1 MTIQETVET
10 AKKEERNIINFFCR
24 FCNEDNKIG
33 EEKKKGREENKEEE
47 EEIER
52 ERFKGMRL
60 QKYET
65 GGRRQEQKKIR
76 LRIEKELKARYQLEE
91 LIQEQLNRYRTTIPM
106 PPHELAAISWNGDW
120 RPSLIIHLLQ
130 LLIPHSS
137 NHRLLPQLLHDVRI
151 EEAIIDGQ
159 MAELQAHPPFFSNS
173 SAMNH
178 HFNKIHN
185 LISKAQQLRFNTL
198 EMAVNKVLNLTDAAK
213 FLVAFSGIQ
222 DAIHHFAHQQR
233 IKGLPTLPASR
244 TAWDLPH
251 T

>member
-1 MTIQETVET
+1 MS
-10 AKKEERNIINFFCR
+10 
-24 FCNEDNKIG
+24 KIW
-33 EEKKKGREENKEEE
+33 
-47 EEIER
+47 
-52 ERFKGMRL
+52 L
-60 QKYET
+60 L

-185 LISKAQQLRFNTL
+185 LISKAQQLRSTCIHISFTCLNVFNLIFTYCSHYRFNTL